1 LRNQDHADLIEPYV
15 HSFIVK
21 VWVEEPAHGADRPNW
36 RGHVTHVPGGERR
49 YLKDLGDI
57 VDFIAPYLEQIALRF
72 DTLRQAE
79 RD

>member
-1 LRNQDHADLIEPYV
+1 LRNQDPADLIEPYV

-21 VWVEEPAHGADRPNW
+21 VWIEGPAQGVDRANW

-57 VDFIAPYLEQIALRF
+57 IDFIAFYLEQIGLGVDAP
-72 DTLRQAE
+72 QHAE
-79 RD
+79 SD